1 MLGFIYPEPG
11 RCGDLFI
18 DLEYPRASD
27 LLTACYR
34 GMLGAPQVAGSS
46 GTKAVN
52 DKRITSGLS
61 TAEAR
66 QRLAEF
72 GYNELNPP
80 HPRRMWHIVADVLR
94 EPMFLLLIAAGGI
107 YLLLG
112 DLQDALMLLF
122 FVLLIVMMTVSQ
134 QHKSARVLEALRDLS
149 SPRAL
154 VMRDGRQQRIAGREV
169 VQGDLMLLKEGDRVA
184 ADAVLLDCN
193 DLSADES
200 MLTGES
206 VPVRKIKAR
215 KLPGSEDVPARQP
228 GGDDQP
234 FVYAGTVLVQGSGIG
249 LVTATGKSSAIGQ
262 IGKSLQDTRAGT
274 SPLRIQT
281 DLLVRRLAVLA
292 IALCMMLAIVYGVTR
307 GHWLEALLAGVSLA
321 MASLPEEFPVILSV
335 FMALGAW
342 RISRRNVLTRRLD
355 AIETLG
361 ATTVLCT
368 DKTGTLTENRMV
380 IRKLYNGGPMPD
392 KTRMLQV
399 DSGSPLP
406 EPWHEL
412 VEFGILASERTPY
425 DPMERALHE
434 LGSRT
439 LIGSEHLHQEWELV
453 HEYSL
458 SPELLAMSHVW
469 QGEGQEHHTVA
480 AKGAPEAIVDL
491 CHLPEDEAHA
501 IGKVASEMAAQG
513 LRVLGVARA
522 ELHAGQDPEHHWPAQ
537 QHDIEFSFVGL
548 LGLQDPLREDA
559 IDAVKQCRAAGIRV
573 VMITGDHAGTAQ
585 AIARELGLPVTEVL
599 SGGELDT
606 LSDEA
611 LRAKLHD
618 VQVFARIVPQQKLR
632 LVEAFKSNGE
642 IVAMTGDGV
651 NDAPALKSAHIG
663 VAMGR
668 RGTDVAREA
677 AGLVLLNDDFASL
690 VAAIRLGRRIY
701 DNLRKAMSYALAVHI
716 PIVGIALLPV
726 LLGEPLLLMPAH
738 IMFLQMIIDPAC
750 SIFFE
755 AEPEDKNIMQRPPRQ
770 SNEPL
775 FGGKL
780 LASSLLQGLIAL
792 IVAASIYAW
801 AMSNGLEDNT
811 VRALV
816 FTVMVAGNIVLVL
829 SNRSLNT
836 SWQGAWSGENPV
848 LWWIV
853 LGGSTGLVLVLSLP
867 VLRELFHF
875 SGGALYIMGAGA
887 LSACGILLLSV
898 AAKRMM
904 QGY

>member
-1 MLGFIYPEPG
+1 M
-11 RCGDLFI
+11 
-18 DLEYPRASD
+18 S
-27 LLTACYR
+27 T
-34 GMLGAPQVAGSS
+34 
-46 GTKAVN
+46 VN
-52 DKRITSGLS
+52 DEQLISGLS
-61 TAEAR
+61 TAEA
-66 QRLAEF
+66 QLRLAAS
-72 GYNELNPP
+72 GYNELKPP
-80 HPRRMWHIVADVLR
+80 NPRRIWHIVADVLR

-107 YLLLG
+107 YMLLG
-112 DLQDALMLLF
+112 NAQDALMLLF
-122 FVLLIVMMTVSQ
+122 FVLLIIVMTVSQ
-134 QHKSARVLEALRDLS
+134 QHKSERVLEALRDLS

-154 VMRDGRQQRIAGREV
+154 VLRDGQQQRIAGREV

-184 ADAVLLDCN
+184 ADAVLLSCN
-193 DLSADES
+193 DLFADES

-206 VPVRKIKAR
+206 VPVLKHA
-215 KLPGSEDVPARQP
+215 GSPDAVARQP
-228 GGDDQP
+228 GGDNQP

-262 IGKSLQDTRAGT
+262 IGKSLEDTRSGI

-281 DLLVRRLAVLA
+281 DRLVRRLAIFA
-292 IALCMMLAIVYGVTR
+292 GALCLLLVLTYGISR
-307 GHWLEALLAGVSLA
+307 GHWLDALLAGISLA

-342 RISRRNVLTRRLD
+342 RISRRDVLTRRLN

-380 IRKLYNGGPMPD
+380 IRKLYSGAQMLGKD
-392 KTRMLQV
+392 SMLQV
-399 DSGSPLP
+399 DSRSPLP

-412 VEFGILASERTPY
+412 VEFGILASERDPF

-434 LGSRT
+434 LGNRT
-439 LIGSEHLHQEWELV
+439 LSGSEHLHKEWELV

-469 QGEGQEHHTVA
+469 QGEEREHHMVA
-480 AKGAPEAIVDL
+480 AKGAPEAIIDL
-491 CHLPEDEAHA
+491 CHLPETQA
-501 IGKVASEMAAQG
+501 ASIAQIAADMADQG

-522 ELHAGQDPEHHWPAQ
+522 ELKPGQDPEHQWPAQ

-548 LGLQDPLREDA
+548 LGLQDPLRPDVIDA
-559 IDAVKQCRAAGIRV
+559 IAQCHAAGIRV

-585 AIARELGLPVTEVL
+585 AIARELGLPFADVL
-599 SGGELDT
+599 SGNELDA
-606 LSDEA
+606 LSDET
-611 LRAKLHD
+611 LRSRLRD

-632 LVEAFKSNGE
+632 LVEAFKANGE

-651 NDAPALKSAHIG
+651 NDAPALKAAHIG
-663 VAMGR
+663 VAMGK

-690 VAAIRLGRRIY
+690 AATIRLGRRIY

-716 PIVGIALLPV
+716 PIVGMALLPV
-726 LLGEPLLLMPAH
+726 LLGEPLLLLPAH

-755 AEPEDKNIMQRPPRQ
+755 AEPEERDIMQRPPRQ

-780 LASSLLQGLIAL
+780 LVNSLLQGSVAFMVAVAIYFWAL
-792 IVAASIYAW
+792 SKG
-801 AMSNGLEDNT
+801 MDENT

-816 FTVMVAGNIVLVL
+816 FVAMVAGNIALVF
-829 SNRSLNT
+829 SSRSLNT
-836 SWQGAWSGENPV
+836 SWKGAWSRENPV

-853 LGGSTGLVLVLSLP
+853 LGASAGLALVLSVP
-867 VLRELFHF
+867 VLRKLFHF
-875 SGGALYIMGAGA
+875 SGDAPYILGVGALA
-887 LSACGILLLSV
+887 ACSVLLLS
-898 AAKRMM
+898 AAVKRMM
-904 QGY
+904 PIRQ

>member
-1 MLGFIYPEPG
+1 MSAMNGEQL
-11 RCGDLFI
+11 
-18 DLEYPRASD
+18 
-27 LLTACYR
+27 
-34 GMLGAPQVAGSS
+34 
-46 GTKAVN
+46 
-52 DKRITSGLS
+52 TSGLG
-61 TAEAR
+61 TAEAQR
-66 QRLAEF
+66 RLAAS

-80 HPRRMWHIVADVLR
+80 KSRRIWHTVADVLR

-112 DLQDALMLLF
+112 DVQDALMLLF
-122 FVLLIVMMTVSQ
+122 FVLLIIIMTVSQ
-134 QHKSARVLEALRDLS
+134 QRKSERVLEALRDLS

-154 VMRDGRQQRIAGREV
+154 VIRDGKQQRIAGREV
-169 VQGDLMLLKEGDRVA
+169 VQGDLLLLAEGDRVA
-184 ADAVLLDCN
+184 ADAVLLSCN

-206 VPVRKIKAR
+206 VPVRKY
-215 KLPGSEDVPARQP
+215 PGSVDSVARQP

-262 IGKSLQDTRAGT
+262 IGRSLEDTRSGI

-281 DLLVRRLAVLA
+281 DRLVRRLAIFA
-292 IALCMMLAIVYGVTR
+292 GALCLLLVLIYGISR
-307 GHWLEALLAGVSLA
+307 GHWLDALLAGISLA
-321 MASLPEEFPVILSV
+321 MAALPEEFPVILSV

-342 RISRRNVLTRRLD
+342 RISRRNVLTRRLN

-380 IRKLYNGGPMPD
+380 IRKLYSSGQ
-392 KTRMLQV
+392 MLHV
-399 DSGSPLP
+399 ERHSPLP

-412 VEFGILASERTPY
+412 VEFGILASEREPF

-434 LGSRT
+434 LGKRT
-439 LIGSEHLHQEWELV
+439 LGGSEHLHAAWQLV

-458 SPELLAMSHVW
+458 SPELAAMSHVW
-469 QGEGQEHHTVA
+469 QGDGQEHHMVA
-480 AKGAPEAIVDL
+480 AKGAPEAIIDL
-491 CHLPEDEAHA
+491 CHLPDAQA
-501 IGKVASEMAAQG
+501 ASIAQVAAEMAGQG

-522 ELHAGQDPEHHWPAQ
+522 ELKPGQDPEHQWPAQ
-537 QHDIEFSFVGL
+537 QHDIGFSFVGL
-548 LGLQDPLREDA
+548 LGLHDPLRPDV
-559 IDAVKQCRAAGIRV
+559 IDAVAQCHAAGIRV
-573 VMITGDHAGTAQ
+573 VMITGDHVRTAQ
-585 AIARELGLPVTEVL
+585 AIARELRLPSGQVL
-599 SGGELDT
+599 SGSELDA

-611 LRAKLHD
+611 LRTRLHD
-618 VQVFARIVPQQKLR
+618 VRVFARIVPQQKLR
-632 LVEAFKSNGE
+632 IVEAFKANGE

-651 NDAPALKSAHIG
+651 NDAPALKAAHIG

-690 VAAIRLGRRIY
+690 AATIRLGRRIY

-716 PIVGIALLPV
+716 PIVGMALLPV
-726 LLGEPLLLMPAH
+726 LLGQPLLLLPAH

-755 AEPEDKNIMQRPPRQ
+755 AEPEERNLMQRPPRQ
-770 SNEPL
+770 ANEPL
-775 FGGKL
+775 FGGRL
-780 LASSLLQGLIAL
+780 LASSLLQGSVAFA
-792 IVAASIYAW
+792 VAAAIYAR
-801 AMSNGLEDNT
+801 ALSAGLDENT

-816 FTVMVAGNIVLVL
+816 FVAMVAGNIALVF
-829 SNRSLNT
+829 SNRSLNA
-836 SWQGAWSGENPV
+836 AWSNASGQNTWSRGNPV

-853 LGGSTGLVLVLSLP
+853 LGGGTGLALVLSVP

-875 SGGALYIMGAGA
+875 SGDALHILGVGVLAAIGV
-887 LSACGILLLSV
+887 LLLGTAV
-898 AAKRMM
+898 KRMM
-904 QGY
+904 GTRN